1 MPMKIDIALIA
12 LLALAPVAAAADRNP
27 DPMHSPRCEAAR
39 AELDTLLGQPRASR
53 ERLEQARR
61 RAAQACLGA
70 TNTVRERSGAPEPPQ
85 VVPPTIG
92 VQRQP
97 VAPPAIEPAPAP
109 PAVPRPTAITTCDAA
124 GCWDSDGR
132 RLNRMGPL
140 LVGPGG
146 VCQGLGAIVNCP

>member
-1 MPMKIDIALIA
+1 MKIDIALIA
-12 LLALAPVAAAADRNP
+12 LLALASAAAAGDREP
-27 DPMHSPRCEAAR
+27 DPMHSPQCEAAR
-39 AELDTLLGQPRASR
+39 AELDTLVAQPRASR

-61 RAAQACLGA
+61 RVAQACLGA
-70 TNTVRERSGAPEPPQ
+70 SDTVRQRSGAPEPPQ
-85 VVPPTIG
+85 VVAPTIG

-97 VAPPAIEPAPAP
+97 VAPSAIEPAPAP
-109 PAVPRPTAITTCDAA
+109 LAIPRPTAITTCDAA

-146 VCQGLGAIVNCP
+146 VCHGLGAIVNCP